1 MTECPE
7 DYYHCLSESEYEEWI
22 TLLEDNELEMP
33 ESLAPLGDGEAAA
46 NFVWQVLFLTPIELF
61 YIGISMSVLAI
72 YGLSIYYMYKKI
84 QKKFS

>member
-46 NFVWQVLFLTPIELF
+46 NFVWNVLSYP
-61 YIGISMSVLAI
+61 
-72 YGLSIYYMYKKI
+72 
-84 QKKFS
+84 Q